1 MVCVPGR
8 PAQKWKWH
16 IDVDDLA
23 SLSLSLPSDGTD
35 ASADEQALSLLAAAG
50 DKINGKANAKAKGG
64 KNKRWVPSACM
75 VCGIKHDD
83 MPIGSTYCHAHK
95 QASLLAYSIRV

>member
-1 MVCVPGR
+1 M
-8 PAQKWKWH
+8 
-16 IDVDDLA
+16 DVDDLA

-64 KNKRWVPSACM
+64 KNKRWVPSACK
-75 VCGIKHDD
+75 VCGIKLDD
-83 MPIGSTYCHAHK
+83 MPGVLET
-95 QASLLAYSIRV
+95 LAEFDRVSKARPISI

>member
-1 MVCVPGR
+1 M
-8 PAQKWKWH
+8 
-16 IDVDDLA
+16 DVDDLA

-50 DKINGKANAKAKGG
+50 DKVNGKANAKANAKAKGG
-64 KNKRWVPSACM
+64 KNKRWVPSACK